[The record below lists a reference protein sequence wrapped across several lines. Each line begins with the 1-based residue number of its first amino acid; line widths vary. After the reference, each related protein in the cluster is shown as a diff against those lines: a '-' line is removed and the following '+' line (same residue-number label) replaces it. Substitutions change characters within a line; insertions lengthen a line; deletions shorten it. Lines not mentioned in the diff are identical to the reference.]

1 MRFFRFGTLKI
12 SRLAVAPVVIGVLAF
27 GSFGVLSA
35 EEGEGDSGG
44 DRPEWVTSIAPLGD
58 DGRFVASSADGL
70 LLREASVYR
79 LDAASPSHFEKLYDH
94 PAAVWRVVSL
104 DAGNRV
110 ASVDYRGNLVIY
122 DVESGQPTM
131 YEQALRRWCQAL
143 IVSPDGDRLVAGNE
157 AGEVLV
163 WDLETSEVI
172 ASAELG
178 DHAVTALAFHPA
190 GDRLAASDGGGQ
202 VHLLSWPDL
211 ESSGK
216 IAISEDTAWCVAFV
230 DDGQSLLVGSADRQ
244 LYRAPAEPDAE
255 AEAILKAGDWVTQIA
270 ISPAGEVA
278 VAEIGG
284 KIRFPAM
291 ADDPP
296 LEADSGIWS
305 LAWNG
310 SGQLLVGTRK
320 HGVVSA
326 GRAWKW
332 LPPETTDPETTD
344 DDGQ

>member
-1 MRFFRFGTLKI
+1 MRFFRYGTLNI
-12 SRLAVAPVVIGVLAF
+12 SSLAVALMVIGVQTAGF
-27 GSFGVLSA
+27 VSA
-35 EEGEGDSGG
+35 EEGESESDG
-44 DRPEWVTSIAPLGD
+44 DRPEWVTSIASLGD
-58 DGRFVASSADGL
+58 DGSFVASSADGL

-79 LDAASPSHFEKLYDH
+79 FDAGSPSRFEKLYDH

-104 DAGNRV
+104 DAGGRV
-110 ASVDYRGNLVIY
+110 ASVDYRGNLVVY
-122 DVESGQPTM
+122 DVESGQPTLH
-131 YEQALRRWCQAL
+131 EQALRRWCQAL
-143 IVSPDGDRLVAGNE
+143 IVSPGGDQLVAGNE
-157 AGEVLV
+157 GGEVLV
-163 WDLETSEVI
+163 WDLETSEVV

-178 DHAVTALAFHPA
+178 DHAVTSLAFNPA

-216 IAISEDTAWCVAFV
+216 IAVSEDTAWCVAFV
-230 DDGQSLLVGSADRQ
+230 DDGQALLVGSADRQ
-244 LYRAPAEPDAE
+244 LYRVPAEPDAE
-255 AEAILKAGDWVTQIA
+255 AEAILKASDWVTQIA

-296 LEADSGIWS
+296 LEADSGIWA
-305 LAWNG
+305 LGWNG

-332 LPPETTDPETTD
+332 LPRETSD